1 MPTMFHQ
8 KSLTIIN
15 CEMSGKCR
23 EDGIGD
29 EEDDDLPIHEPE
41 EKNGWPWN
49 RDGYGEGLPEQPKL
63 SMGLF

>member
-1 MPTMFHQ
+1 
-8 KSLTIIN
+8 
-15 CEMSGKCR
+15 MSGKCR
-23 EDGIGD
+23 EDGIAD

-63 SMGLF
+63 SMSLF